1 MKKCLALLL
10 ALLLTLSLVPA
21 AVAVEPGAAVEEF
34 QFTPT
39 GDYKPVEV
47 YEVQVP
53 GLGEEQGSL
62 MAAPDF
68 ENLCNELHSAFV
80 PSEPTNLALMAK
92 RIENIKMT
100 DSKGN
105 VTNISRWGVTYN
117 LDGYTVTKDEAGKA
131 VQHLKNLYGDMF
143 AVENFLYYTNNASE
157 VVAIAALYKPKFV
170 PDEETLNV
178 APYMQA
184 HYKYKEELQKIVD
197 QVDAGWTDLQKIA
210 FVNDYITEQYEYSPE
225 GQNIYTPYEMMVE
238 TKHGVCQA
246 YCLLFSDLMDLL
258 DINNSYVQS
267 DAIKHIW
274 NMVQLDKTGDWYQV
288 DVTWNDPVGYPYF
301 SWHDYLMRGETGMQA
316 THRGQNQTNPPAEP
330 YDYDWV
336 FGTDPTTTYDENNNV
351 TAKNDYAGA
360 FWLQQHLMGQ
370 NSQGQNVYYSESQ
383 SHFVVADGDFY
394 YLGINE
400 LKKWEKGKDTATVV
414 KAVNATVNDQYFGCY
429 AGGLDY
435 FGGKFYYSTAITL
448 ESYSRYTDTVSILGL
463 ATYTENGATNAGQIY
478 GSRLDKDTMKLNLM
492 AQKQS
497 GTYFLAEMSIDP
509 YQRLGENDTT
519 KSTLGYYL
527 HEGSL
532 YVDVPTGQRAAAASY
547 KTTGQ
552 MAGMKTFGTGESSWA
567 LPTDPA
573 NTLKL
578 FSLDGVSSWKPLAPA
593 TTVGFKK

>member
-53 GLGEEQGSL
+53 GLGEEQGTL
-62 MAAPDF
+62 MAAAPLTKDEF
-68 ENLCNELHSAFV
+68 NTLCENMHSVFA
-80 PSEPTNLALMAK
+80 PKDLMNMIQMK
-92 RIENIKMT
+92 LDWDVKT
-100 DSKGN
+100 SSGS
-105 VTNISRWGVTYN
+105 TGRWSLTYN
-117 LDGYTVTKDEAGKA
+117 LPSNITVADAQKA

-143 AVENFLYYTNNASE
+143 AVESFLYSVNASDE
-157 VVAIAALYKPKFV
+157 VVAISALYKLKFIPAE
-170 PDEETLNV
+170 PDSKGKPQLGQYVSARST
-178 APYMQA
+178 YTS
-184 HYKYKEELQKIVD
+184 ELQKIVN
-197 QVDAGWTDLQKIA
+197 QVDSGWTRVQKIA
-210 FVNDYITEQYEYSPE
+210 FVNDYITTNFEYSPE
-225 GQNIYTPYEMMVE
+225 GQNIYTPYEMITE

-246 YCLLFSDLMDLL
+246 YTLLFMDLL
-258 DINNSYVQS
+258 RELGIPVSYVQS
-267 DAIKHIW
+267 NAVKHIW
-274 NMVQLDKTGDWYQV
+274 NMVQMEDSTWYQV

-527 HEGSL
+527 HDGSL
-532 YVDVPTGQRAAAASY
+532 YVDVPAGQRAAAASY

-552 MAGMKTFGTGESSWA
+552 MAGMKTFGTDESSWA

-578 FSLDGVSSWKPLAPA
+578 FSLDSWKPLAPA